1 MKKTSISI
9 KSGKNLSFWI
19 NINQF
24 QININHFRGFRPLSG
39 WGMVE
44 WVLFFG
50 KGSSKKQP
58 QMAGKPRLLKKKPS
72 IEGLFPKQMARR
84 ERSLPLRSGLV

>member
-1 MKKTSISI
+1 
-9 KSGKNLSFWI
+9 
-19 NINQF
+19 
-24 QININHFRGFRPLSG
+24 
-39 WGMVE
+39 MVE

-58 QMAGKPRLLKKKPS
+58 QMAGKPRLLKKRPS

-84 ERSLPLRSGLV
+84 ERSLPLRIGLF